1 MKLPITLTLEV
12 SVYHESLNGLKIL
25 HLSDLHIDKRFKLS
39 SIKELLSICKNLD
52 YDFIVITGDIIDC
65 KVKHIKNKL
74 ELFNDLALEKAV
86 YYISGNHDIFYGLK
100 DLKKELSNFIL
111 LDNKMN
117 TINFKGKEINIV
129 GISDRFAKFF
139 NIKRDE
145 KKVSSFLNSNKPT
158 IFLAH
163 QPKDYKLAVLNK
175 TELFVCGHTHG
186 GQIFP
191 FHLLVRL
198 VQPFLNGLFYKE
210 QTAIYVSRGLGTWGI
225 DFRYKAN
232 SEITI
237 LKLISKTVK

>member
-1 MKLPITLTLEV
+1 MNLPISQTREV
-12 SVYHESLNGLKIL
+12 LVGHPSLDGLKIL
-25 HLSDLHIDKRFKLS
+25 HLSDLHINKKFTLS
-39 SIKELLSICKNLD
+39 RIKELLSICKKLD

-65 KVKHIKNKL
+65 KVKHIKDRL
-74 ELFNDLALEKAV
+74 ELLNNLALDKPV
-86 YYISGNHDIFYGLK
+86 YYISGNHDIFYGLE

-145 KKVSSFLNSNKPT
+145 KKVSSFLNSHKPT

-225 DFRYKAN
+225 DFRYKAD

-237 LKLISKTVK
+237 LKLISKSVK